1 MKVLK
6 ALFALVIIGAIA
18 GFVLSLISPQ
28 LDLSGADIGDED
40 DEF

>member
-6 ALFALVIIGAIA
+6 GLFALLVIGAVA
-18 GFVLSLISPQ
+18 GFVLSLITPQ

>member
-6 ALFALVIIGAIA
+6 GLFGLLVVGAVA
-18 GFVLSLISPQ
+18 GFVLSLITPQ
-28 LDLSGADIGDED
+28 LDLSGADIGSDD

>member
-6 ALFALVIIGAIA
+6 GLFALLVVGAVA
-18 GFVLSLISPQ
+18 GFVLSLITPQ
-28 LDLSGADIGDED
+28 LDLSGADIGSDD